1 MADVKIRIKAVNA
14 FQRGISSAIAGV
26 KKLGR
31 VTLSVSKSLA
41 KFGKKAFLGFA
52 IGLIAAIKHAHSF
65 RVEMAGVSVM
75 LGDNAHLT
83 KEMSREIGILSATFG
98 EAKNVL
104 AKGLYDI
111 LSAGAPAAEAMEFLE
126 VALRAAIGGATDTA
140 TSVDALTT
148 VINAY
153 GLAASDA
160 GRVSD
165 IMFQIVKDGKV
176 TYAELAENIGKLA
189 PIAKVAGLTLEE
201 LGATLGTILKVEK
214 PERAMTAITAAMTE
228 AAERGK
234 TLFEI
239 VDKFKG
245 KDFEKIVKSGISKR
259 AAVGVA
265 ILASNYKTLSKELI
279 KFKNTAGASGSAFEK
294 MDKVGFWRRGW
305 QSFLLIVQR
314 TGKEF
319 DKSFGPIV
327 DRVAKKMVDLA
338 KSEEFETFTDN
349 LGKSL
354 DEWAIAAEKNI
365 KTVLTAWNAGGK
377 SRTAVIEGFKSAA
390 FSFAKNA
397 AAALALYV
405 PAIGSLLGRAV
416 QSSLFGLF
424 SWFGKRAAA
433 EGIVVQEHGGVNAL
447 NEKFSR
453 KEIKRMFAAKTKELS
468 QLNLEAAGAE
478 LAGRIAG
485 GSMGGKEMLIAL
497 EKLNESVKKI
507 GERK

>member
-83 KEMSREIGILSATFG
+83 KEISREIGILSATFG

-111 LSAGAPAAEAMEFLE
+111 LSAGVPAAEAMEFLE

-228 AAERGK
+228 AAKRGK

-279 KFKNTAGASGSAFEK
+279 KFKNTAGAAGSAFDV
-294 MDKVGFWRRGW
+294 MDKVGFWKRSW
-305 QSFLLIVQR
+305 YSFLLIVQR
-314 TGKEF
+314 TGEVF
-319 DKSFGPIV
+319 DVFLGPIV
-327 DRVAKKMVDLA
+327 DRVAKKMLNLT
-338 KSEEFETFTDN
+338 KSEEFKTFTDN

-354 DEWAIAAEKNI
+354 DKWAIAAEKTI
-365 KTVLTAWNAGGK
+365 KTVLAAWNAGGK
-377 SRTAVIEGFKSAA
+377 RRTAVIEAFKGVAIT
-390 FSFAKNA
+390 FAKTTG
-397 AAALALYV
+397 AALALYA
-405 PAIGSLLGRAV
+405 PLLGSAIGRA
-416 QSSLFGLF
+416 F
-424 SWFGKRAAA
+424 KAAA
-433 EGIVVQEHGGVNAL
+433 FGFWARNKREGKAE
-447 NEKFSR
+447 
-453 KEIKRMFAAKTKELS
+453 KEL
-468 QLNLEAAGAE
+468 EKEGAFWGQSGGE
-478 LAGRIAG
+478 RYDLTVQRMKKIRQKELQATGADLAGRIAG
-485 GSMGGKEMLIAL
+485 GSMSFKEVIAAL
-497 EKLNESVKKI
+497 EKINESVKDV
-507 GERK
+507 GEKK